1 MRFELIPFVGLD
13 SLPFGM
19 LRQDVYS
26 VLGEPNRI
34 IKKHRNKLAQEVWY
48 QVGIHLFF
56 DGDFLDEINIFS
68 SIGMSDEKN
77 ESSFVFS
84 QYDIFCMPPH
94 YIYSELCQLDGAPK
108 KTVGITILL
117 NLGMGLYG
125 FDNHVLNGQDNRSF
139 ALYRKESMDDI
150 IG

>member
-34 IKKHRNKLAQEVWY
+34 IKKHRNKLVQEVWY
-48 QVGIHLFF
+48 QVWIHLFF

-68 SIGMSDEKN
+68 SIGMIDVS
-77 ESSFVFS
+77 
-84 QYDIFCMPPH
+84 
-94 YIYSELCQLDGAPK
+94 
-108 KTVGITILL
+108 
-117 NLGMGLYG
+117 
-125 FDNHVLNGQDNRSF
+125 
-139 ALYRKESMDDI
+139 YR
-150 IG
+150 